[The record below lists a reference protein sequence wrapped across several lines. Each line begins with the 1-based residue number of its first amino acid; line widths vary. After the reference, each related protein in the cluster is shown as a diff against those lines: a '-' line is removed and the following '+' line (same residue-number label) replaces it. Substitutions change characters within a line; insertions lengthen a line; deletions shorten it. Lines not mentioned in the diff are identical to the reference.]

1 LLMEG
6 NYAEALGAFERESH
20 ERGRMSGQ
28 ALAYHALGR
37 KADADAALA
46 ELEKR
51 FAGEAAFELA
61 KVHAYRGETD
71 AALRWLDRAYEDR
84 DILTSRVKY
93 EPLLRNLWPDP
104 RFKAFLRK
112 MKLPE

>member
-1 LLMEG
+1 MEG

-51 FAGEAAFELA
+51 FAGEAAFE
-61 KVHAYRGETD
+61 KKKK
-71 AALRWLDRAYEDR
+71 AYEDR